1 MATPTY
7 TLIDS
12 TTLASSASSVTFSS
26 ITQDYRDLVVVADVE
41 ATTGS
46 GEEIRIELLINGDTS
61 SNYSYVRMGGNGSS
75 ASSSSGTLSWVL
87 FNGYLADGERGLRTA
102 QLMDYSATDKHTTL
116 LIRDS
121 STDVGRVEATAVRWA
136 NTSAVTS
143 LQIRT
148 RSGNYAAGS
157 TFYLYGIEA

>member
-7 TLIDS
+7 ELIDS
-12 TTLASSASSVTFSS
+12 TVLGSSSASVTFSS
-26 ITQDYRDLVVVADVE
+26 IPADYRDLVLVAEPE
-41 ATTGS
+41 ATTAS
-46 GEEIRIELLINGDTS
+46 AEEIRIELVINSDTG
-61 SNYSYVRMGGNGSS
+61 SNYSYVRMGGDGSS

-87 FNGYLADGERGLRTA
+87 FNGFLADGERGIRIA

-116 LIRDS
+116 LVRDS

-143 LQIRT
+143 VEVRT

-157 TFYLYGIEA
+157 TFYLYGISA